1 MGFEVDKS
9 RFKVTYSGN
18 APDSTDGNHSSPAKS
33 FASPKEPETDK
44 ASVKYQLLY
53 KINSPLE
60 LKQLTLTQCNRLAE
74 EIREFIVEKISQ
86 TGGHLGSNLGVVEAT
101 IALHRVFNSP
111 KDILLFDTGHQGYV
125 HKIITGRRDSFDCL
139 RQVNGLSGYPNR
151 KESEHDFIENSHAST
166 ALSYS
171 HGLAI
176 GLKNNPQKEKGK
188 IVAFIGDGALTGGMA
203 YEALNNLG
211 HSNSN
216 VLIVLNDNGRSYA
229 PTVSKLSESLTQ
241 LRLNPSFSTI
251 KNRITKILEDLPL
264 MGHVAESTI
273 RALTTALREA
283 VEPHVFFEALGI
295 RYAGPIDGHDIGA
308 LEQALR
314 KAAAWNGPMVLH
326 ILTKKGKG
334 YAPAEQDDIQCLHDL
349 KVASSHALGAPG
361 SATDS
366 GALNAKPVPPST
378 SYTEAFSQTLLE
390 ISEKSDK
397 IVAITAAMPGP
408 TGLLPLQTKYPNR
421 VIDVGIAEQHAMTAA
436 AGMAMA
442 GLRPIVCIYSTFL
455 SRCFDQENLDVGLH
469 NLPVVI
475 CADRAGIT
483 GDDGPSHH
491 GLLDMVLGLSI
502 PNLTIFA
509 PSEPAEIK
517 PMLTAALGLSTPS
530 LIRWPKTPSLV
541 SFESV
546 KTNGLES
553 RCLEYGDG
561 DVVLIGIGKMTSA
574 VFDAGNILAESDL
587 RPTVFDARVIRP
599 ADPAMIE
606 KASRARL
613 VITAEDGFIHGGAGD
628 YLSRLINEKAL
639 DDERKVPLCVNLG
652 IPTAYISHDKPD
664 NILANLGLN
673 GEGIA
678 ASTALLWEKTN
689 KLFTDSDISEDN
701 KEYPF
706 KDSYIKA

>member
-9 RFKVTYSGN
+9 QLKTPYRANNPDNSNVSSSDARFPSRQDIGSPNGSGN
-18 APDSTDGNHSSPAKS
+18 
-33 FASPKEPETDK
+33 
-44 ASVKYQLLY
+44 YRLLSR
-53 KINSPLE
+53 INSPQE
-60 LKQLTLTQCNRLAE
+60 LKQLTLTQCSQLAE
-74 EIREFIVEKISQ
+74 EIREFIVEKV
-86 TGGHLGSNLGVVEAT
+86 THNGGHLGSNLGVVEAT

-125 HKIITGRRDSFDCL
+125 HKILTGRRDSFDSL

-151 KESEHDFIENSHAST
+151 KESDHDFIENSHAST
-166 ALSYS
+166 ALSYA

-176 GLKNNPQKEKGK
+176 GRKHNPQSEKGK
-188 IVAFIGDGALTGGMA
+188 IVAFIGDGALTGGLA

-211 HSNSN
+211 NSNAN
-216 VLIVLNDNGRSYA
+216 VLIILNDNGRSYA

-273 RALTTALREA
+273 RALTSALREA

-308 LEQALR
+308 LEQAIK

-334 YAPAEQDDIQCLHDL
+334 YAPAEQDDVQCLHDF
-349 KVASSHALGAPG
+349 KVSAAHTLGAPG
-361 SATDS
+361 SVSDS
-366 GALNAKPVPPST
+366 GALKANPVPPST
-378 SYTEAFSQTLLE
+378 SYTEAFSQALLE
-390 ISEKSDK
+390 LSETSDQ

-408 TGLLPLQTKYPNR
+408 TGLLPLQAKYPDR

-442 GLRPIVCIYSTFL
+442 GLKPIVCVYSTFL

-491 GLLDMVLGLSI
+491 GVLDMVLGLCI

-509 PSEPAEIK
+509 PSEPADIK
-517 PMLTAALGLSTPS
+517 RMLTTALALGTPS
-530 LIRWPKTPSLV
+530 LIRWPKTPATA
-541 SFESV
+541 SFDVTAE
-546 KTNGLES
+546 GLES
-553 RCLEYGDG
+553 RCLTYGD
-561 DVVLIGIGKMTSA
+561 DEIVLIGIGKMTSA
-574 VFDAGNILAESDL
+574 IFEAGTIVAESGL
-587 RPTVFDARVIRP
+587 CPTVFDARVIRP
-599 ADPAMIE
+599 ADPVLIE

-613 VITAEDGFIHGGAGD
+613 VITAEDGFIHGGAGN
-628 YLSRLINEKAL
+628 YLAGLIEKKAL
-639 DDERKVPLCVNLG
+639 EENRKAPLCVNLG
-652 IPTAYISHDKPD
+652 IPTAYIPHAKPD
-664 NILANLGLN
+664 NILADLGLN
-673 GEGIA
+673 SAAIA
-678 ASTALLWEKTN
+678 DSIISLWEKSN
-689 KLFTDSDISEDN
+689 NLFAGNDVSGDD
-701 KEYPF
+701 KGYPYQ
-706 KDSYIKA
+706 DSYIKA